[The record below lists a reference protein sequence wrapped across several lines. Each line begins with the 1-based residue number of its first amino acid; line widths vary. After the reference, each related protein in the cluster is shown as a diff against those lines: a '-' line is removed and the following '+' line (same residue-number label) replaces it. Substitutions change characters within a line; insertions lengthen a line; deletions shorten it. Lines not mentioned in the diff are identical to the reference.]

1 MIPNARLMNINPPG
15 PISKAMC
22 SSGPMARTVD
32 DLKVCFDVLTNGSP
46 DDCHYPKVLLS
57 PEDSR
62 PTVAVLRHET
72 GAMLSHEIESK
83 LDETIGVLRE
93 SGLKVLENVLPDL
106 AEAPEV
112 WANILGT
119 ELLQF
124 VIPNVGKQIN
134 PGALVHIQD
143 MFGPFNLGPDLAPYR
158 QAWLKR
164 IALMEILETTMEDY
178 SVILSPVAGMPV
190 PPVDFDEL
198 IPFQETQKLFASMR
212 SVMWVNLFGLPAISL
227 PNGMQL
233 VGRRYSEATLFR
245 IASLIEKHLPVVQ
258 IADPWNFASRI

>member
-1 MIPNARLMNINPPG
+1 
-15 PISKAMC
+15 
-22 SSGPMARTVD
+22 
-32 DLKVCFDVLTNGSP
+32 
-46 DDCHYPKVLLS
+46 
-57 PEDSR
+57 
-62 PTVAVLRHET
+62 
-72 GAMLSHEIESK
+72 
-83 LDETIGVLRE
+83 
-93 SGLKVLENVLPDL
+93 
-106 AEAPEV
+106 
-112 WANILGT
+112 
-119 ELLQF
+119 
-124 VIPNVGKQIN
+124 
-134 PGALVHIQD
+134 
-143 MFGPFNLGPDLAPYR
+143 
-158 QAWLKR
+158 
-164 IALMEILETTMEDY
+164 MEILETTMEDY